1 MEATTRGVRAPGDL
15 SSEQLLEM
23 YRFVRLTREIEERLT
38 ILFRQSKVIG
48 GLYRSL
54 GQEGESVAAA
64 YALQPTDAV
73 LPLIRNLGALVTM
86 GVRPRDIFSQ
96 YMAKGPSPS
105 GGRDLNIHFTHLPDP
120 GSDEPVI
127 VGPISMLGTSIPVAA
142 GIALASRMRGDR
154 RVALAFIGDG
164 AMSTGAF
171 HEGMNFAAVQKL
183 PMVVIAEDNKYAYST
198 PTAKQFAVRAIDAR
212 AASYGVPHEMVDG
225 NDMVAVYARV
235 KQAVERA
242 RSGEGP
248 SMIGVDTMRMSG
260 HAQHDDMRYVPN
272 ELLEQWQKK
281 DPILRFRA
289 LLVDQEVA
297 EEATLD
303 NLDRELK
310 AYAAAE
316 ADLADQMPAPDP
328 AQVATGVYAGDH
340 FAPRVEILKRGGA
353 PFAG

>member
-1 MEATTRGVRAPGDL
+1 LETTAVPRAEAKL
-15 SSEQLLEM
+15 SNEQLLEM
-23 YRFVRLTREIEERLT
+23 YRLVRLAREIEERLT
-38 ILFRQSKVIG
+38 ILFRQSTVIG

-96 YMAKGPSPS
+96 YMARGTSPS
-105 GGRDLNIHFTHLPDP
+105 HGRDLNIHFTHLPDP
-120 GSDEPVI
+120 GAEEPVI
-127 VGPISMLGTSIPVAA
+127 VGPISMLGTSVPVGA
-142 GIALASRMRGDR
+142 GIALASKMRGDR
-154 RVALAFIGDG
+154 RVTLVFIGDG

-198 PTAKQFAVRAIDAR
+198 PTSRQFAVRTIDAR

-225 NDMVAVYARV
+225 NDMVAVYSRV
-235 KQAVERA
+235 NAAVDLA
-242 RSGEGP
+242 RSGGGP

-272 ELLEQWQKK
+272 ALLEEWQKK
-281 DPILRFRA
+281 DAILRLRSLLAEHGVADAAA
-289 LLVDQEVA
+289 LDAV
-297 EEATLD
+297 
-303 NLDRELK
+303 DRELK

-316 ADLADQMPAPDP
+316 ADLAEAMPASDP
-328 AQVATGVYAGDH
+328 ATVMSGVYHGDH
-340 FAPRVEILKRGGA
+340 FQPKVEILKRGRA
-353 PFAG
+353 PFTS